1 MTHMTA
7 FTTLVLLCVMPVPDK
22 TQLKFKHTEGTS
34 AIAKTTSKIRQTLT
48 IANMDI
54 ETSQESSS
62 TISSSVGK
70 RAANGRLP
78 IDQKLDSLSI
88 QVNAPNVNLSFDSA
102 NPNTQNDNPMLQAIL
117 ESIAARV
124 GPAHTV
130 MLDKD
135 NKVVAIEGADKILQR
150 ATPAGAELLRR
161 EIDPEKMRKS
171 VEQGYGVL
179 PPEPVG
185 EGDTWTRT
193 MTNRIGAGQT
203 LTFETRFEYQGT
215 VEKAGKK
222 LHKIAVTAQ
231 SVTYVQDDIPQ
242 AQLKVLQSN
251 LKVETSKGTILFDNE
266 KGQTVEN
273 TSVTRIVGDMTFSIN
288 GMDFPGKLDLTM
300 ESHSALQP

>member
-1 MTHMTA
+1 VVPA
-7 FTTLVLLCVMPVPDK
+7 PDK
-22 TQLKFKHTEGTS
+22 TQLKFRHGEGTS
-34 AIAKTTSKIRQTLT
+34 ATVQTTSKIHQTLT

-54 ETSQESSS
+54 ETSQESRS

-78 IDQKLDSLSI
+78 IDQKVDALAI
-88 QVNAPNVNLSFDSA
+88 QVTAPNVNLSFDS
-102 NPNTQNDNPMLQAIL
+102 NSPNTQNDNPMLQAIL

-130 MLDKD
+130 VLDKD

-150 ATPAGAELLRR
+150 ATPAAAELLRR
-161 EIDPEKMRKS
+161 DIDPEKMRKS
-171 VEQGYGVL
+171 VEQGYSVL
-179 PPEPVG
+179 PSEPVS

-193 MTNRIGAGQT
+193 MTNRIGGGQT

-215 VEKAGKK
+215 VEKFGKK

-231 SVTYVQDDIPQ
+231 SVAYAQDDNPQ

-251 LKVETSKGTILFDNE
+251 LKVESSKGTILFDNE

-273 TSVTRIVGDMTFSIN
+273 TSLTRVAGDMTFSIN

-300 ESHSALQP
+300 DSNSVLQK